1 MNKYVIG
8 IVDDEESAIRKI
20 KVTIKENSPENVD
33 ISFKEYLL
41 DEQNNIEIE
50 KLTNQVLEDIQN
62 NEIVTLIIDEKI
74 IRNATEVEGSKL
86 FNEIKQKVEKFPM
99 VILTNWAE
107 DVEMTF
113 LIDPDKI
120 YKKIDFFSFESEKSK
135 QQVKNIFINAKVY
148 KENREQLERKI
159 QNLEEKIIKQGTT
172 EQSEAISEISE
183 HKEKLRQLTPTDYTQ
198 IEKYMKP
205 DEIKKVLDILKK
217 ANDLLE

>member
-1 MNKYVIG
+1 MDRYVIG

-20 KVTIKENSPENVD
+20 KVTIKENRPQNID
-33 ISFKEYLL
+33 IAFKEYLL
-41 DEQNNIEIE
+41 EQNEDVRIETL
-50 KLTNQVLEDIQN
+50 KKQVLQDIEN

-99 VILTNWAE
+99 IILTNWSE
-107 DVEMTF
+107 DVEMTY

-120 YKKIDFFSFESEKSK
+120 YKKIDFFDFESEKSK
-135 QQVKNIFINAKVY
+135 RQVKNIFINAKVY

-159 QNLEEKIIKQGTT
+159 QDLEEKISKQEIT
-172 EQSEAISEISE
+172 EQTDTINEISLHE
-183 HKEKLRQLTPTDYTQ
+183 EKLKQLKPTDYNQ
-198 IEKYMKP
+198 
-205 DEIKKVLDILKK
+205 K

>member
-1 MNKYVIG
+1 MDRYVIG

-20 KVTIKENSPENVD
+20 KVTIKENRPQN
-33 ISFKEYLL
+33 INIAFKEYLL
-41 DEQNNIEIE
+41 EQNEDVRIETL
-50 KLTNQVLEDIQN
+50 KKQVLQDIEN

-99 VILTNWAE
+99 IILTNWSE
-107 DVEMTF
+107 DVEMTY

-120 YKKIDFFSFESEKSK
+120 YKKIDFFDFESEKSK
-135 QQVKNIFINAKVY
+135 RQVKNIFINAKVY

-159 QNLEEKIIKQGTT
+159 QDLEEKISKQEIT
-172 EQSEAISEISE
+172 EQTDTINEISLHE
-183 HKEKLRQLTPTDYTQ
+183 EKLKQLKPTDYNQ

-205 DEIKKVLDILKK
+205 DEIKEVLDILKK

>member
-1 MNKYVIG
+1 MDRYVIG

-20 KVTIKENSPENVD
+20 KVTIKENRPQNID
-33 ISFKEYLL
+33 IAFKEYLL
-41 DEQNNIEIE
+41 EQNEDVRIETL
-50 KLTNQVLEDIQN
+50 KKQVLQDIEN

-99 VILTNWAE
+99 IILTNWSE
-107 DVEMTF
+107 DVEMTY

-120 YKKIDFFSFESEKSK
+120 YKKIDFFDFESEKSK
-135 QQVKNIFINAKVY
+135 RQVKNIFINAKVY

-159 QNLEEKIIKQGTT
+159 QDLEEKISKQEIT
-172 EQSEAISEISE
+172 EQTDTINEISLHE
-183 HKEKLRQLTPTDYTQ
+183 EKLKQLKPTDYNQ

-205 DEIKKVLDILKK
+205 DEIKEVLDILKK

>member
-1 MNKYVIG
+1 MDKYIIG
-8 IVDDEESAIRKI
+8 IVDDEERAVMRT
-20 KVTIKENSPENVD
+20 KVTIQENRPQNVD

-41 DEQNNIEIE
+41 DEQENVSIEQIT
-50 KLTNQVLEDIQN
+50 KQVLEDIQN

-99 VILTNWAE
+99 IILTNWDE
-107 DVEMTF
+107 DVEKTY

-120 YKKIDFFSFESEKSK
+120 YRKIDFFDLEHEKSK
-135 QQVKNIFINAKVY
+135 EQVKNIFINAKIY

-159 QNLEEKIIKQGTT
+159 QDLEEKISKQGTT
-172 EQSEAISEISE
+172 EQTDTINEISE
-183 HKEKLRQLTPTDYTQ
+183 HEEKLKQLKPTDYNQ
-198 IEKYMKP
+198 IEKYMRP
-205 DEIKKVLDILKK
+205 DEIKEVLDILKK